1 MFYFLSF
8 TAFAKL
14 GLVCS
19 QMDGLVLG
27 PMKQC
32 GNPKNT

>member
-14 GLVCS
+14 GLVYS
-19 QMDGLVLG
+19 QMEGLVLG
-27 PMKQC
+27 PVK
-32 GNPKNT
+32 